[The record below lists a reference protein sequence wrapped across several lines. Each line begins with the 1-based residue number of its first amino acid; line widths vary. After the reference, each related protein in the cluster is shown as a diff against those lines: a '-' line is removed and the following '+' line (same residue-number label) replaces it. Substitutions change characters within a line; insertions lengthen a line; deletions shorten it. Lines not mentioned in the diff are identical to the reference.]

1 MARTPEGRVKDA
13 CVTVIKTYGAYH
25 FFPVTSGYGR
35 SGVPDIL
42 VCFKG
47 RFISIECKAGSNK
60 PTALQEAEMR
70 KIEGAG
76 GITLVVREDTVN
88 LLIELMERMRDA

>member
-1 MARTPEGRVKDA
+1 
-13 CVTVIKTYGAYH
+13 
-25 FFPVTSGYGR
+25 
-35 SGVPDIL
+35 
-42 VCFKG
+42 
-47 RFISIECKAGSNK
+47 
-60 PTALQEAEMR
+60 MR